1 MDANESAL
9 PISLSTRATP
19 RRSRSL
25 SGGAD
30 TLPSAAD
37 PQRAKAVVST
47 GPDGDFEP
55 RERSEL
61 VSLVFNAAIA
71 ILMFIIAL
79 PLMIIT
85 ALVIRI
91 TSRGPILYTQTRVG
105 IDRRWNRTRA
115 LHERRRED
123 LGGTPF
129 TIYKFRS
136 MCVDAEAN
144 GQAVWAT
151 ENDARVTAV
160 GKFIRKTRL
169 DELPQLYNVIRGDM
183 NIVGPR
189 PERPSIFIRLRE
201 QIAEYPLRQRV
212 KPGITGMAQVNNTYD
227 RNLDDVRRKV
237 HFDLEYMSRQSL
249 VEDIR
254 IMVRTVPV
262 MLFRIGGW

>member
-9 PISLSTRATP
+9 PMTRQVRGTT
-19 RRSRSL
+19 RRTRSL
-25 SGGAD
+25 PGGVEA
-30 TLPSAAD
+30 LPAASD
-37 PQRAKAVVST
+37 SQRARAIAAS

-55 RERSEL
+55 RERSEVL
-61 VSLVFNAAIA
+61 SAAFNIAIA
-71 ILMFIIAL
+71 LAMFIIAL
-79 PLMIIT
+79 PIMLLT
-85 ALVIRI
+85 ALLVRLS
-91 TSRGPILYTQTRVG
+91 SRGPVFYTQTRVG

-169 DELPQLYNVIRGDM
+169 DELPQLFNVIRGDM

-189 PERPSIFIRLRE
+189 PERPSIFVRLRE
-201 QIAEYPLRQRV
+201 QITEYPLRQRV
-212 KPGITGMAQVNNTYD
+212 KPGITGMAQVYHSYD
-227 RNLDDVRRKV
+227 RSVDDVRRKV
-237 HFDLEYMSRQSL
+237 HFDLEYMRRQSL

-254 IMVRTVPV
+254 IMCLTVPV

>member
-1 MDANESAL
+1 MDANEAAFPVSM
-9 PISLSTRATP
+9 STRATP
-19 RRSRSL
+19 RRPRTVV
-25 SGGAD
+25 GGSDSSTTTEAPRVR
-30 TLPSAAD
+30 TAS
-37 PQRAKAVVST
+37 VT

-55 RERSEL
+55 RERSEFA
-61 VSLVFNAAIA
+61 SLVFNGVVAV
-71 ILMFIIAL
+71 LLFVIAL
-79 PLMIIT
+79 PMMILT
-85 ALVIRI
+85 ALLIRL

-136 MCVDAEAN
+136 MSVDAEAN

-169 DELPQLYNVIRGDM
+169 DELPQLFNVIRGDM

-201 QIAEYPLRQRV
+201 QIDEYSLRQRV
-212 KPGITGMAQVNNTYD
+212 KPGITGMAQVYHTYD
-227 RNLDDVRRKV
+227 RTVDDVRRKV
-237 HFDLEYMSRQSL
+237 QFDLEYMSRQSL
-249 VEDIR
+249 LEDIR
-254 IMVRTVPV
+254 IMCLTVPV

>member
-1 MDANESAL
+1 MDANEAAL
-9 PISLSTRATP
+9 PVSMSTRATP
-19 RRSRSL
+19 RRPRTVV
-25 SGGAD
+25 GGSD
-30 TLPSAAD
+30 SSTTTETPRVRAAS
-37 PQRAKAVVST
+37 VT
-47 GPDGDFEP
+47 GPDGNFEP
-55 RERSEL
+55 RERSEFA
-61 VSLVFNAAIA
+61 SLVFNGVVAV
-71 ILMFIIAL
+71 LLFVIAL
-79 PLMIIT
+79 PMMVMT
-85 ALVIRI
+85 ALLIRL
-91 TSRGPILYTQTRVG
+91 TSRGPIFYTQTRVG

-136 MCVDAEAN
+136 MSVDAEAN

-169 DELPQLYNVIRGDM
+169 DELPQLFNVIRGDM

-201 QIAEYPLRQRV
+201 QIDEYPLRQRV
-212 KPGITGMAQVNNTYD
+212 KPGITGMAQVYHTYD
-227 RNLDDVRRKV
+227 RTVDDVRRKV
-237 HFDLEYMSRQSL
+237 QFDLEYMSRQSL
-249 VEDIR
+249 LEDIR
-254 IMVRTVPV
+254 IMCLTVPV